1 MTEKKSEVHETV
13 EHLKQLRDE
22 IQLKIQLGSMEARDE
37 WHELEQRWQEFSD
50 KAELEKTSEGLSSA
64 LSLLGEELK
73 AGYHRIKKG
82 L

>member
-1 MTEKKSEVHETV
+1 MTGKMSDLHDTV
-13 EHLKQLRDE
+13 EHLKQMRDE
-22 IQLKIQLGSMEARDE
+22 IQLKVQLGSMEARDE
-37 WHELEQRWQEFSD
+37 WHQLEQQWQQFSD
-50 KAELEKTSEGLSSA
+50 KAELEKTSEGVSSA

>member
-1 MTEKKSEVHETV
+1 MTEKKSDLHETI
-13 EHLKQLRDE
+13 EHLKQMRDE
-22 IQLKIQLGSMEARDE
+22 LQLKIQLGSMEARDE
-37 WHELEQRWQEFSD
+37 FHQLEQQWKEFSD
-50 KAELEKTSEGLSSA
+50 KAELEKTSDGVSSA

>member
-1 MTEKKSEVHETV
+1 MSDDKSDLNEKL

-22 IQLKIQLGSMEARDE
+22 LELKIQLGSMEARDE
-37 WHELEQRWQEFSD
+37 WHRLEEQWREFSEKAQLD
-50 KAELEKTSEGLSSA
+50 KTGEGVGSA

-73 AGYHRIKKG
+73 AGYQRLKKG